1 MLTYILRTKNLSK
14 TIGGRQLVTDVSM
27 HLKKGEVYGFL
38 GPNGA
43 GKTTS

>member
-27 HLKKGEVYGFL
+27 HLKKAKSMGFWD
-38 GPNGA
+38 PTEP
-43 GKTTS
+43 GKPQ